1 MDRKIV
7 KRIFLIALLVLVVE
21 QGFWLFCGFGLP
33 AQFGNTFMGELKSK
47 YERLKSTEGKRIVL
61 IGGSGAA
68 FDCDSSMLE
77 EFFPSYEIV
86 NFGMYAGLGT
96 KAVLDLSEA
105 YIHEGDIVI
114 LSPEQSEQT
123 LSDYFNGE
131 YMWQAVDGAFRM
143 LRDIKSENFETM
155 LGNFPGFACEK
166 LKYVLKGQSPQTDS
180 VYQKKSFNE
189 YGDVD
194 LDVCRE
200 NVLPQGY
207 DVNQKIRFDEDVVQP
222 EFLEY
227 MNDWSCR
234 LEDKGALVWYRYCPA
249 NVLAVKDTKAVT
261 SYDAFLRQELDFPI
275 IGNPANSLMEAEWF
289 FDTNFH
295 LNQAGKKMN
304 TIQLIRDIKAMLGD
318 DRAVTVELP
327 EKPRRTW
334 ENASE
339 EGRIWT
345 EADSLKY
352 QEEEIIVIPEM
363 VTQIEDRAFAKC
375 DGLKM
380 IILKQKDPS
389 KCIVGRHLLDGT
401 SADIVVPQ
409 KSADSYKRNYFWSSY
424 AQRIREETAHAE
436 K

>member
-7 KRIFLIALLVLVVE
+7 KRVFLIALLVLVVE

-131 YMWQAVDGAFRM
+131 YMWQAVDGAFRV

-155 LGNFPGFACEK
+155 LGNFPGFAVEK

-275 IGNPANSLMEAEWF
+275 IGNPTNSLMEAEWF

>member
-33 AQFGNTFMGELKSK
+33 AQFGNTFMGELKNK

-61 IGGSGAA
+61 IGGSGVA

-155 LGNFPGFACEK
+155 LGNFPGFAVEK

-227 MNDWSCR
+227 MNDWACR

-275 IGNPANSLMEAEWF
+275 IGNQANSLMEAEWF

-352 QEEEIIVIPEM
+352 QEKEIIVIPEM

>member
-7 KRIFLIALLVLVVE
+7 KRVFLIALLVLVVE

-47 YERLKSTEGKRIVL
+47 YERLKNTEGKRIVL

-155 LGNFPGFACEK
+155 LGNFPGFAVEK